1 MGNYFLAD
9 SAWGSGSV
17 FASEGGVYVILCKNT
32 PIKSM
37 KR

>member
-1 MGNYFLAD
+1 MENYFLAD
-9 SAWGSGSV
+9 SAWGSGSA
-17 FASEGGVYVILCKNT
+17 FASDGGVYDILYKNA

>member
-1 MGNYFLAD
+1 MKNYFLAG
-9 SAWGSGSV
+9 SASGSGSV
-17 FASEGGVYVILCKNT
+17 VASGWGVNEILCKNT